1 MAPPTAPTLTS
12 ITTEG
17 MKKAGITSPTA
28 AQLTRAAGWMEEI
41 KRDITRREKRLKSLY
56 TTTYH
61 ICEIG
66 RSKYAL
72 PTDYFSD
79 LSVTILDGPHD
90 VAAQGG
96 AINSVTLSASE
107 TISETEIKGKFILI
121 TSGTGIGSYS
131 QCTSYSTTTKIAGVN
146 PDFATAPVNLDGYM
160 IVDETYPL
168 GPPVSIQKID
178 AKEATTAKD
187 VPAMFAFIG
196 NSTTGNYILWPVPDL
211 AYGIQ
216 LRYYLNL
223 MTLDLAG
230 TLVSTLYQNLYDV
243 WVQGV
248 YAKQLQS
255 DDDNRAQAE
264 MQLYYNLLDLAI
276 RNEKDR
282 DNEYDDY
289 FLTGAF

>member
-17 MKKAGITSPTA
+17 LKKAGISSPTA
-28 AQLTRAAGWMEEI
+28 AQLTRANGWMEEI
-41 KRDITRREKRLKSLY
+41 KRDITRRNKRLKSLY
-56 TTTYH
+56 TVVYH
-61 ICEIG
+61 ICDIG
-66 RSKYAL
+66 KSKYAL

-79 LSVTILDGPHD
+79 LSITILDGPHD
-90 VAAQGG
+90 VAVQAG
-96 AINSVTLSASE
+96 AVNSVTLSASE
-107 TISETEIKGKFILI
+107 TISADEIKGRFILI
-121 TSGTGIGSYS
+121 TSGTGKGSYS
-131 QCTSYSTTTKIAGVN
+131 QCISYDATTKIALVT
-146 PDFATAPVNLDGYM
+146 PDFAVAPVNLDGYM
-160 IVDETYPL
+160 IIDEMYPL
-168 GPPVSIQKID
+168 GPPVSISKID

-187 VPAMFAFIG
+187 VPTMFAFLG
-196 NSTTGNYILWPVPDL
+196 NTTTGDYVLWPVPDF

-223 MTLDLAG
+223 LSLDLAG
-230 TLVSTLYQNLYDV
+230 TLISTLYQNLYDV

-248 YAKQLQS
+248 YARQLQN

-276 RNEKDR
+276 KDERDR

-289 FLTGAF
+289 FIAGAF